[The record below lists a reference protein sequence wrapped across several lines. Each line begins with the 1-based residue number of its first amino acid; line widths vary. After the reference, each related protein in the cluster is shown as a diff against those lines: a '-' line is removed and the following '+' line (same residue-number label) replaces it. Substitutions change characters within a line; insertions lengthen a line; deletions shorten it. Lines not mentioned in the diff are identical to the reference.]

1 MNNLQKSDNKAR
13 ERRILDVTRDLII
26 RYGYDKMSMNDI
38 ADAAGIS
45 KGAIYLHFASKDE
58 LFEAIFYREFR
69 AYAATW
75 YARILAD
82 PQGGTIGGIY
92 QAVLYAVNSNPFITA
107 VVKKDPRVLG
117 TYLRKP
123 NNIFANMTAPGLLD
137 EMVVA
142 LQEAGVIRRDLE
154 PLLITHIMDM
164 LSYGLVALPD
174 QKAADAIPPFDD
186 LLATIAEMLDR
197 LLTPPAGADS
207 AAGKRVIAA
216 WAGKIESYFDG
227 VEATQDV
234 AKEDAR

>member
-75 YARILAD
+75 YERLMAD

-92 QAVLYAVNSNPFITA
+92 KAVLYAVNSNPFITA

-117 TYLRKP
+117 NYLRKP
-123 NNIFANMTAPGLLD
+123 DNLFANMTAPGLLD
-137 EMVVA
+137 EMIVA
-142 LQEAGVIRRDLE
+142 LQEAGVVRRDLD
-154 PLLITHIMDM
+154 PRLVTHLMDM
-164 LSYGLVALPD
+164 IAYGLVGLPD
-174 QKAADAIPPFDD
+174 Q
-186 LLATIAEMLDR
+186 
-197 LLTPPAGADS
+197 
-207 AAGKRVIAA
+207 
-216 WAGKIESYFDG
+216 
-227 VEATQDV
+227 
-234 AKEDAR
+234 